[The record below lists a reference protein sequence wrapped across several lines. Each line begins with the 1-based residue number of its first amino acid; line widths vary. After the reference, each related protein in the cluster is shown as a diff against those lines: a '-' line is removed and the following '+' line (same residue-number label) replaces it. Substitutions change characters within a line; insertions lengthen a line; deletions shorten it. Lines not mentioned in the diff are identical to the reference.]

1 MSGENAKVER
11 ISVSYSIWLMPEYIL
26 NDQLQ
31 NKIQSLGSVFGGP
44 FFEPHVTLVSG
55 FLGKRKELIE
65 KTETISNKISPFKIL
80 FDGIAYL
87 DEFFRPLFLK
97 VKFSPHLRAARN
109 LACAELAWDEIDYLP
124 HMSLIY
130 GDFTP
135 IQKEKMIS
143 TLGLFPDSFSV
154 NKIYL
159 IHNDEIQMKWRVIR
173 GFPLTKL
180 L

>member
-1 MSGENAKVER
+1 MTHDKINKKR
-11 ISVSYSIWLMPEYIL
+11 NPISYSIWLMPTD
-26 NDQLQ
+26 NKKDQFSKMI
-31 NKIQSLGSVFGGP
+31 NAISHKYGGP
-44 FFEPHVTLVSG
+44 LFDPHVTLVSG
-55 FLGKRKELIE
+55 FLGKKRDLID

-80 FDGIAYL
+80 FDGISYL
-87 DEFFRPLFLK
+87 DEFFRSLFLK
-97 VKFSPHLRAARN
+97 VKLYPDLRAARN